1 MAGHERQES
10 SMQQRQLGP
19 FSVSALGF
27 GCMNASSGYG
37 TRLEDDAASRL
48 FNAVLDRGYNFLDTA
63 SLYGLGHNESLIGRY
78 LASRR
83 DEYILASK
91 CGFSRGEDGK
101 TFMDGRPETLQQTC
115 EESLRRLNTD
125 SIDLY
130 YLHRIDPKVPV
141 EDSVGGLA
149 NLVQQGK
156 IRSIGLSEI
165 CADSLRRAHAV
176 HPITAVQS
184 EYSLWSRTPERRIL
198 STCRELGVAF
208 VPFSPLARQFLTGKC
223 GDVTSVDEDDI
234 RASIARPRF
243 EPENFAHNEKLL
255 IPFAAIAERQ
265 GCSMAQLALA
275 WLLAQGDDIIPIP
288 GTKHMEWMIE
298 NAAAA
303 EIALDAATVDELD
316 RVINEDTVAG
326 HRYTDALM
334 ASTDSEK
341 DWIR

>member
-1 MAGHERQES
+1 MN
-10 SMQQRQLGP
+10 
-19 FSVSALGF
+19 VSA
-27 GCMNASSGYG
+27 GYG
-37 TRLEDDAASRL
+37 TRLEDDDSSRL
-48 FNAVLDRGYNFLDTA
+48 LNAVLDRGYSFLDTA
-63 SLYGLGHNESLIGRY
+63 SLYGIGHNEALIGKY

-91 CGFSRGEDGK
+91 CGFTRTEDGK
-101 TFMDGRPETLQQTC
+101 TVMDGRPETLKQTC
-115 EESLRRLNTD
+115 EDSLRRLNTD

-141 EDSVGGLA
+141 EDSVGALA

-156 IRSIGLSEI
+156 IRTIGLSEI

-184 EYSLWSRTPERRIL
+184 EYSLWTRTPERKVL
-198 STCRELGVAF
+198 STCRELGITF

-223 GDVTSVDEDDI
+223 GDVTSVSEDDI

-255 IPFAAIAERQ
+255 IPYAAIAERQ

-275 WLLAQGDDIIPIP
+275 WLLAQGDNIIPIP
-288 GTKHMEWMIE
+288 GTKHMDWMIE

-303 EIALDAATVDELD
+303 EITLDAETVDELD
-316 RVINEDTVAG
+316 HLINEDTVAG
-326 HRYTDALM
+326 YRYTDALM